1 MVRIRKFAAYQRIER
16 PYTRISKY
24 KKKSFVKVRPHL
36 SIVRFD
42 HGNPNIKFDL
52 TLYLVSKV
60 DVQVRHNALESARQT
75 SNRVL
80 EKLGKNAYFMRI
92 RKYPFHILRE
102 NPLAS
107 GAGADRMSTGM
118 ARSFGKPISS
128 AAQVFKGDIV
138 IEARVARK
146 DAAAAKLAL
155 ERANKKLPCAC
166 RVVEAVKKD
175 LVKKQAP
182 AGAASA
188 NLGKK

>member
-36 SIVRFD
+36 TIVRFE
-42 HGNPNIKFDL
+42 HGDQNGTFDL
-52 TLYLVSKV
+52 TLHLVSNQ

-80 EKLGKNAYFMRI
+80 EKLGKNAYYFRI

-118 ARSFGKPISS
+118 SASFGKPISA
-128 AAQVFKGDIV
+128 AAQVFKGDTV
-138 IEARVARK
+138 IEVKVAKK

-155 ERANKKLPCAC
+155 LRANRKLPCAC
-166 RVVEAVKKD
+166 RIVEVKTP
-175 LVKKQAP
+175 VSAATVSAARPKK
-182 AGAASA
+182 
-188 NLGKK
+188 

>member
-24 KKKSFVKVRPHL
+24 KKKSFVKVRPH
-36 SIVRFD
+36 STIVRFE
-42 HGNPNIKFDL
+42 HGDQNGRFDL
-52 TLYLVSKV
+52 TLYLVSKQ

-118 ARSFGKPISS
+118 SHSFGKPISS
-128 AAQVFKGDIV
+128 AAQVFKEDIV
-138 IEARVARK
+138 MEVRVSRK
-146 DAAAAKLAL
+146 DGHAAKLAL

-166 RVVEAVKKD
+166 KIIEAKGKKVVKPV
-175 LVKKQAP
+175 P
-182 AGAASA
+182 AIAASTVPA
-188 NLGKK
+188 KK